1 MNRVTRKSWL
11 ILAMVGLIMVGC
23 KPDGGDSDYTPNE
36 FTLML
41 AASNNGE
48 VGPCG

>member
-1 MNRVTRKSWL
+1 MIKVIKKSSMIL
-11 ILAMVGLIMVGC
+11 ILFSVGMIGC
-23 KPDGGDSDYTPNE
+23 KSDSIASNYNPNE
-36 FTLML
+36 FTLMV